1 MKGVKLSVDLGSVGT
16 ALVYRSMKAEFVVP
30 ECAPGVVGT
39 WPLWPGP
46 TATGAELRAFLTDLL
61 QKLKSCYGM
70 GTATV
75 VDVVMAVP
83 SGMLPGQVELLAE
96 VGRSVFV
103 APVRIIPEEPLPI
116 AGWRELC
123 LQDIRVTLARGKSL
137 ISLPAGGEYVLRG
150 TQVLPVLPGADVAVE
165 ELAADGVESADYDS
179 ALVQAVEQGDAC
191 RVQLLLAAGADA
203 HAVDAEGRTLLHLA
217 AAGNAVECLR
227 ALLAVNE
234 EAVNAQDSSLNTPL
248 HVAARLKLRGC
259 ESMLL
264 NVRGVDI
271 RLKNK
276 EGMTPLALTRY
287 REQMLPSP
295 WLDVNTGYSYGQSL
309 LHMCVEFRL
318 PGVLTLLLKVPG
330 IDVNKCDDD
339 GYTPLHYAAS
349 SRFSCYTEE
358 LLATPGV
365 DLTAVTSRGDTV
377 FSLAERYGSER
388 VAELLQEAA
397 QKR

>member
-1 MKGVKLSVDLGSVGT
+1 MKKMKLSVDLGCAGT
-16 ALVYRSMKAEFVVP
+16 ALVCRSMKAEFVVP

-61 QKLKSCYGM
+61 QKLESCYGM

-83 SGMLPGQVELLAE
+83 SGMLPEQVELLAE

-103 APVRIIPEEPLPI
+103 APVRIIPEDPLPI

-179 ALVQAVEQGDAC
+179 ALVQAVEQGDAR
-191 RVQLLLAAGADA
+191 RVQLLLAAGANA
-203 HAVDAEGRTLLHLA
+203 QQADAEGRTLLHLA

-227 ALLAVNE
+227 ALLAVAPE
-234 EAVNAQDSSLNTPL
+234 PVNAQDSALNSPL
-248 HVAARLKLRGC
+248 HLAAQQNCRECERL
-259 ESMLL
+259 LL
-264 NVRGVDI
+264 NVSGVDI
-271 RLKNK
+271 CRKNK
-276 EGMTPLALTRY
+276 AGRTPLAITCH
-287 REQMLPSP
+287 REQMLLAP
-295 WLDVNTGYSYGQSL
+295 WLDVNAEYEYGGSL
-309 LHMCVEFRL
+309 LHLALAWSGNTLGLLLQV
-318 PGVLTLLLKVPG
+318 PGV
-330 IDVNKCDDD
+330 DVNKRDS
-339 GYTPLHYAAS
+339 GGWTPLHHAAMT
-349 SRFSCYTEE
+349 RYRGNVE
-358 LLATPGV
+358 LLLGCPGIEVVAQTPKGQIAL
-365 DLTAVTSRGDTV
+365 D
-377 FSLAERYGSER
+377 LAERYGHENVVDVLR
-388 VAELLQEAA
+388 EAT
-397 QKR
+397 QNL